1 MRQRTLDGYRRMNAE
16 LEVSIANM
24 RQESEMRQQTRE
36 LREQTE
42 LLRNM
47 SKEERGGSSSSY
59 VPPPIIVAPPSYVA
73 PTAAAPAVQINEAV
87 RQARFAMSF
96 DADTVR
102 RVKSSSTDYVSNEI
116 ITKRLVA
123 AYKGHFTGYEWRSEK
138 VDPQT
143 DFVFCEVLLDG
154 EKYDFKFKVNTAIG
168 SCRYEGGTALAK
180 LAPPPSKT
188 QFRNLTDAELK
199 ELGFEGISADEFYG
213 TGSKN

>member
-1 MRQRTLDGYRRMNAE
+1 MRN
-16 LEVSIANM
+16 
-24 RQESEMRQQTRE
+24 QTRE

-47 SKEERGGSSSSY
+47 SKEESGGSSSSY
-59 VPPPIIVAPPSYVA
+59 VPPPRIVAPSSYVA

-123 AYKGHFTGYEWRSEK
+123 AYKGDFTDYEWRSEK

-180 LAPPPSKT
+180 LAPPQAKRKITFLDEETPSVKSSEGFDPSKPYT
-188 QFRNLTDAELK
+188 IE
-199 ELGFEGISADEFYG
+199 EPAD
-213 TGSKN
+213 K